1 MSGTSRLKEGA
12 RNLLKNCAN
21 LQTGDSLLV
30 IYETP
35 EEGWYDQRVV
45 DAVLKMARDLGL
57 NRPA

>member
-35 EEGWYDQRVV
+35 EEGWYDQ
-45 DAVLKMARDLGL
+45 GSSTQC
-57 NRPA
+57 